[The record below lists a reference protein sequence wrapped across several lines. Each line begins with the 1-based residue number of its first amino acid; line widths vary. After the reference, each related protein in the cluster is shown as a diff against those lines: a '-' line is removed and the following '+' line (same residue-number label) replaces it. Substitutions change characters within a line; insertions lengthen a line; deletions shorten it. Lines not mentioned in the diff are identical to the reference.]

1 MTQTDLTLQ
10 AAARIAGHVRELR
23 KLYPTGLGDL
33 KVLRASRG
41 QKPAFEWPDWCW
53 LPMGAA
59 ATIVQQR
66 GLRHLADAARLAA
79 VGQWK
84 LHSRS
89 IVIPSAEVV
98 RSAEPGIPGYFHD
111 VDTMEMAIPRD
122 RLLAELG
129 AACHYLVTPFS
140 MPVEHTGSWLYG
152 SYIHLEYDKDAGRTE
167 LRLLLD
173 FGTGWDGLYPVFTH
187 ADQPSLLWSAHD
199 IVSSI
204 TDDLA
209 HLPRAAESF
218 AETMRTYT
226 WLAWPLV
233 GSLLDEHAVLIGPS
247 LLGDESLDVMVRGA
261 RVWALTHDH
270 DEGLPLP

>member
-1 MTQTDLTLQ
+1 M
-10 AAARIAGHVRELR
+10 
-23 KLYPTGLGDL
+23 
-33 KVLRASRG
+33 
-41 QKPAFEWPDWCW
+41 FEWPDWCW

-66 GLRHLADAARLAA
+66 GMRDLADAARLAA

-122 RLLAELG
+122 RLLSELG

-173 FGTGWDGLYPVFTH
+173 FGTGCTRCSPTPTSRACCGRPTT
-187 ADQPSLLWSAHD
+187 
-199 IVSSI
+199 SSRQSRTTSRI
-204 TDDLA
+204 CLEP
-209 HLPRAAESF
+209 LNRSPRQCA
-218 AETMRTYT
+218 RTRGWPGR
-226 WLAWPLV
+226 WL
-233 GSLLDEHAVLIGPS
+233 GPS
-247 LLGDESLDVMVRGA
+247 SMSTLS
-261 RVWALTHDH
+261 
-270 DEGLPLP
+270 